1 MSDIENENL
10 NVPVTYAEED
20 LYANYIGIVCKPA
33 HYTKSVGDGAFFPEI
48 LLIEDS
54 MDTVRLLSGVTF
66 EDYDE
71 SVVKFVGTLAVPQG
85 VGETYVTVKYRDMQ
99 TQMFVEIQ

>member
-1 MSDIENENL
+1 
-10 NVPVTYAEED
+10 
-20 LYANYIGIVCKPA
+20 
-33 HYTKSVGDGAFFPEI
+33 
-48 LLIEDS
+48 